1 MATECTIDLT
11 QDVIYNLVINKD
23 RDLDQDIQAEV
34 YSGSTLLAPFNFSG
48 YTGSTLTVKVK
59 PQDAFSVL
67 TFSTDDSSIVLGS
80 SGVFTL
86 VKTAL
91 QLQNIKAGEFYYN
104 MYLSSSTVEKRA
116 FISGKFTVIQNV
128 G

>member
-23 RDLDQDIQAEV
+23 RDLNQDIQAEV
-34 YSGSTLLAPFNFSG
+34 YSGSTLLAPFNFSA

-104 MYLSSSTVEKRA
+104 MYLSSSTIEKRA